1 MVVRQLRL
9 YGNFQVAPDSSRV
22 STNVSGSILDRSVKY
37 CTNSVNSAGH
47 VTRYTAAEMKIS
59 ASRRNDRYIHFF
71 SAIIL
76 FQDYYSCSY
85 CAVKF
90 QLKLNLSTYLEKQL

>member
-1 MVVRQLRL
+1 MS
-9 YGNFQVAPDSSRV
+9 N
-22 STNVSGSILDRSVKY
+22 IEHY

-47 VTRYTAAEMKIS
+47 VTRYTAAEIFIS